1 MKSVYLG
8 EDHSIFR
15 KSVRQFMEKEVAPF
29 ADAWEQDCR
38 IPKQIW
44 TRMGELGFLGISF
57 PEEFGGAGAD
67 IFSSIIFLE
76 ELARSQ
82 MGGFAAAVGVQQFVA
97 TGAIF
102 NQGSAD
108 LKERYL
114 RTSIAGSKVG
124 AICISEPNTG
134 SDVAAI
140 QTWAVREGTSWV
152 INGAKTWVTNGVY
165 ADFYVVAAKTDREA
179 GAGGI
184 SLLLVDAGT
193 PGLTSNKL
201 KKMGWHSSD
210 TAELAFEDVR
220 VPATNL
226 IGEAGHG
233 FYYIMQTFVM
243 ERLTVAASSVGTC
256 DVALETTL
264 AYMETRQ
271 AFGKPINRFQA
282 LRHRIAD
289 LSTELEAA
297 RQLVYHAAWLHGQ
310 GEQAVKESSMA
321 KLLTSELSNRIMAEC
336 LQFYGGF
343 GFVEEYPM
351 ARFYRDARVS
361 TIVAGTSE
369 IMREIIAKVVIDKVE
384 FPKIA
389 SGQPA
394 LAVAEPE
401 FATPLATSNAVAG
414 VTLPEVMRSLAARHR
429 PERTQDWKALFHFK
443 FTGSGHP
450 EWTVQVDSNR
460 CEVSEG
466 LVGTP
471 DCVVTTAEETYLA
484 IEQGRQNA
492 EMAILTRKI
501 KISNL
506 TAMMKFSK
514 AFRRIGS
521 GT

>member
-1 MKSVYLG
+1 MKSIYLT
-8 EDHSIFR
+8 EAHSIFR
-15 KSVRQFMEKEVAPF
+15 NSVRQFMDKEVAPF
-29 ADAWEQDCR
+29 ADAWERDCR
-38 IPKQIW
+38 IPKEIW
-44 TRMGELGFLGISF
+44 AHMGKLGFLGISF
-57 PEEFGGAGAD
+57 PEEFGGTGAD
-67 IFSSIIFLE
+67 IFYSLIFLE

-102 NQGSAD
+102 NQGTSA

-114 RTSIAGSKVG
+114 VPSIAGTKVG

-140 QTWAVREGTSWV
+140 QTTAVREGESWV

-165 ADFYVVAAKTDREA
+165 ADFYVIACKTDREA

-184 SLLLVDAGT
+184 SLILADAKTSGI
-193 PGLTSNKL
+193 TSNKL
-201 KKMGWHSSD
+201 RKMGWHSSD
-210 TAELAFEDVR
+210 TAELSLENLR
-220 VPATNL
+220 VPASNL
-226 IGEAGHG
+226 IGQHGQG

-243 ERLTVAASSVGTC
+243 ERLTVAASSVGC
-256 DVALETTL
+256 SFVALEKTL

-289 LSTELEAA
+289 LATELEAA

-321 KLLTSELSNRIMAEC
+321 KLLTTELSNRVMAEC

-343 GFVEEYPM
+343 GYVEEYPM

-369 IMREIIAKVVIDKVE
+369 IMREIIAKVVIDKME
-384 FPKIA
+384 FPKIP
-389 SGQPA
+389 SA
-394 LAVAEPE
+394 LESESATVAEPVTGTE
-401 FATPLATSNAVAG
+401 TESEIVASSLAD
-414 VTLPEVMRSLAARHR
+414 LMRSLAKRHR
-429 PERTQDWKALFHFK
+429 PERTEGWKGLFHFK
-443 FTGSGHP
+443 FKDSANP
-450 EWTVQVDSNR
+450 MWTVLIDSNR
-460 CEVSEG
+460 CQVSEG
-466 LVGTP
+466 LSGTP
-471 DCVVTTAEETYLA
+471 DCIVTTSEAVYLA

-492 EMAILTRKI
+492 EMAVLTRKL
-501 KISNL
+501 KISNMG
-506 TAMMKFSK
+506 AMMKFSK
-514 AFRRIGS
+514 AFKRV
-521 GT
+521 TT